1 MLDTVDAKLRELEQA
16 EADGVLMVAP
26 DASPLEFLQAVYRCP
41 TEPMS
46 RRLRAAIE
54 ALPFTSPKLAVTV
67 AFDGKTF
74 AARLER
80 ALERTGKAIEHQPEP
95 GSE

>member
-1 MLDTVDAKLRELEQA
+1 MPSFANPANLEPQ
-16 EADGVLMVAP
+16 ADGVLMVAP
-26 DASPLEFLQAVYRCP
+26 DATPLEFLQAVNRCP
-41 TEPMS
+41 TEPMA

-54 ALPFTSPKLAVTV
+54 CLGYVHPKLAVTV

-80 ALERTGKAIEHQPEP
+80 ALQRTGKAIEHQPE
-95 GSE
+95 